1 MGVGFSHM
9 IEFNIAVFTFW
20 FCVEYFNPGVYNM
33 GFFCN
38 ICFFQVDFY
47 EAAGGTYVNKI
58 KIFV

>member
-1 MGVGFSHM
+1 M

-20 FCVEYFNPGVYNM
+20 LFVEYLNPGVYNM

-38 ICFFQVDFY
+38 FCFFPSRFSKVT
-47 EAAGGTYVNKI
+47 GGMYVNKI